1 MLRGQA
7 FSQSWPRYTDHI
19 RRVPPPEQKIRFG
32 PELQKHVGPTDDLR
46 NRQRHNLHRKPT
58 PTQQARWEAVQ
69 QAREQGLSLRAI
81 ARKLGMDRNTVGKY
95 ALAETPPTKKLSAK
109 ERAKAEAQAG
119 SPTSA
124 D

>member
-58 PTQQARWEAVQ
+58 PTQQVRWEAVQ
-69 QAREQGLSLRAI
+69 LARQQGLSLRAI
-81 ARKLGMDRNTVGKY
+81 ARNLGMAKNTAKKY
-95 ALAETPPTKKLSAK
+95 VSAESPTTKKLSAK
-109 ERAKAEAQAG
+109 ELAKAEALAHR
-119 SPTSA
+119 
-124 D
+124 